1 VESLTEVL
9 RHGSW
14 LAVLAAFAGGVISSL
29 NPCCVPIY
37 PAAAGCCTAFR
48 ADTVGRN
55 LRVAAAFVLGGCAT
69 TTVLGITSALAG
81 RVFMAL
87 GSWPVY
93 LLSAFPILFGLHL
106 LGVVNL
112 PLPSRT
118 ADLPSMKGAAG
129 AAVTGALLGLAVVP
143 CATPV
148 LGGILSYVAATANP
162 VWGGLLLF
170 AYGLGLGIPA
180 LLLGTASASAVAR
193 LSNEKARKWA
203 DYIAG
208 TMLVGVGLYL
218 CAVWT
223 GAPNRLDRS
232 SLGEGA

>member
-1 VESLTEVL
+1 
-9 RHGSW
+9 
-14 LAVLAAFAGGVISSL
+14 
-29 NPCCVPIY
+29 
-37 PAAAGCCTAFR
+37 
-48 ADTVGRN
+48 
-55 LRVAAAFVLGGCAT
+55 VAAAFVLGGCAT

-93 LLSAFPILFGLHL
+93 LLSTLPMVFGLHL
-106 LGVVNL
+106 LGVVRL

-118 ADLPSMKGAAG
+118 AGLSAMKGAAG

-148 LGGILSYVAATANP
+148 LGGILAFVATTADP

-170 AYGLGLGIPA
+170 SYGLGLGIPA
-180 LLLGTASASAVAR
+180 LLLGTASASVVAR
-193 LSNEKARKWA
+193 LSGEKFRIWA

-208 TMLVGVGLYL
+208 TTLVGVGLYL
-218 CAVWT
+218 IWLA
-223 GAPNRLDRS
+223 
-232 SLGEGA
+232 